1 MKMIQK
7 AAIVFLTV
15 ILCLA
20 VLPSCNA
27 QAVSKEN
34 QLIREMV
41 YTYSW
46 FPESSRN
53 RVDKLLDDLK
63 DMDEEAWE
71 KWNEIMAFWSYTNN
85 EMETDNASLP
95 EGLEDTDQLCIIVL
109 GFQLN
114 PDGTMKEELIGR
126 LETALAC
133 AKQYPNA
140 YLLCTG
146 GPTAQSNSISEAAAM
161 GAWLMENGIPEERIL
176 LEERSLTTTE
186 NAQYCCELLR
196 NNYPEVTSIALVSSD
211 YHIPWAAVLFQTQCI
226 LAEDAA
232 RVVAN
237 AALEVPVHSA
247 FHLLKCQRGGI
258 LDIADIPS
266 WK

>member
-15 ILCLA
+15 ILCIA

-146 GPTAQSNSISEAAAM
+146 GPTAQSNGISEAAAM

-247 FHLLKCQRGGI
+247 FHLLSCQRGGI

>member
-15 ILCLA
+15 ILCIA

-95 EGLEDTDQLCIIVL
+95 EGLEDTNQLCIIVL

-146 GPTAQSNSISEAAAM
+146 GPTAQSNSVSEAAAM
-161 GAWLMENGIPEERIL
+161 GTWLMENGIPEERLL

-237 AALEVPVHSA
+237 AALDVPVHSA
-247 FHLLKCQRGGI
+247 FHLLNCQRGGI

>member
-63 DMDEEAWE
+63 NMDEEAWE

-140 YLLCTG
+140 WLLCTG
-146 GPTAQSNSISEAAAM
+146 GPTAQSNGISEAAAM
-161 GAWLMENGIPEERIL
+161 GAWLMENGIQEERIL

-226 LAEDAA
+226 LAEDTA

-247 FHLLKCQRGGI
+247 FHLLNCQRGGI

>member
-15 ILCLA
+15 ILCIA

-34 QLIREMV
+34 QLIRKMV

-140 YLLCTG
+140 WLLCTG
-146 GPTAQSNSISEAAAM
+146 GPTAQSNGVSEAAAM
-161 GAWLMENGIPEERIL
+161 GAWLMENGIQEERIL

-237 AALEVPVHSA
+237 AALKVPVHSA
-247 FHLLKCQRGGI
+247 FHLLNCQRGGI

>member
-15 ILCLA
+15 ILCIA
-20 VLPSCNA
+20 VLPSCHA

-146 GPTAQSNSISEAAAM
+146 GPTAQSNGISEAAAM
-161 GAWLMENGIPEERIL
+161 GAWLMENGIPEERLL

-237 AALEVPVHSA
+237 AALEAPVHSA
-247 FHLLKCQRGGI
+247 FHLLNCQRGGI

>member
-15 ILCLA
+15 ILCIA

-34 QLIREMV
+34 QLIRKMV

-140 YLLCTG
+140 WLLCTG
-146 GPTAQSNSISEAAAM
+146 GPTAQSNSVSEAAAM
-161 GAWLMENGIPEERIL
+161 EAWLMENGIPEERIL

-237 AALEVPVHSA
+237 AALEAPVHST
-247 FHLLKCQRGGI
+247 FHLLNCQRGGI

>member
-15 ILCLA
+15 ILCIA

-95 EGLEDTDQLCIIVL
+95 EGLEDTDQLCIVVL

-114 PDGTMKEELIGR
+114 LDGTMKEELIGR

-146 GPTAQSNSISEAAAM
+146 GPTAQSNGVSEAAAM

-247 FHLLKCQRGGI
+247 FHLLNCQRGGI

>member
-15 ILCLA
+15 ILCIA

-85 EMETDNASLP
+85 EMEKDNASLP

-146 GPTAQSNSISEAAAM
+146 GSTAQSNGISEAAAM
-161 GAWLMENGIPEERIL
+161 GAWLMENGIPEERLL

-196 NNYPEVTSIALVSSD
+196 YNYPEVTSIALVSSD

-237 AALEVPVHSA
+237 AALEAPVHSA
-247 FHLLKCQRGGI
+247 FRLLNCQRGGI

>member
-15 ILCLA
+15 ILCIA

-95 EGLEDTDQLCIIVL
+95 ERLEDTDQLCIIVL

-140 YLLCTG
+140 WLLCTG
-146 GPTAQSNSISEAAAM
+146 GPTAQSNGVSEAAAM

-186 NAQYCCELLR
+186 NAQYCCEFLR

-247 FHLLKCQRGGI
+247 FHLLNCQRGGI

>member
-15 ILCLA
+15 ILCIA

-34 QLIREMV
+34 QLIRKMV

-146 GPTAQSNSISEAAAM
+146 GPTAQSNSVSEAAAM

-247 FHLLKCQRGGI
+247 FHLLNCQRGGI

>member
-53 RVDKLLDDLK
+53 RVDKLLDNLK

-140 YLLCTG
+140 WLLCTG
-146 GPTAQSNSISEAAAM
+146 GPTAQSNGISEAAAM
-161 GAWLMENGIPEERIL
+161 GAWLMENGIQEERIL

-226 LAEDAA
+226 LAEDTA

-247 FHLLKCQRGGI
+247 FHLLNCQRGGI

>member
-15 ILCLA
+15 ILCIA

-146 GPTAQSNSISEAAAM
+146 GPTAQSNGISEAAAM

-237 AALEVPVHSA
+237 AALEAPVHST
-247 FHLLKCQRGGI
+247 FHLLNCQRGGI

>member
-15 ILCLA
+15 ILCIA

-95 EGLEDTDQLCIIVL
+95 EGLEDTDKLCIIVL

-140 YLLCTG
+140 WLLCTG
-146 GPTAQSNSISEAAAM
+146 GPTAQSNGISEAAAM
-161 GAWLMENGIPEERIL
+161 EAWLMENGIPEERIL

-247 FHLLKCQRGGI
+247 FHLLNCQRGGI

>member
-15 ILCLA
+15 ILCIA

-27 QAVSKEN
+27 QTVSKEN

-63 DMDEEAWE
+63 EMDEEAWE

-85 EMETDNASLP
+85 VMETDNASLP

-140 YLLCTG
+140 WLLCTG
-146 GPTAQSNSISEAAAM
+146 GPTAQSNGVSEAAAM
-161 GAWLMENGIPEERIL
+161 GAWLMENGIPKERLL

-211 YHIPWAAVLFQTQCI
+211 YHIPWAAVLFQAQCI

-247 FHLLKCQRGGI
+247 FHLLNCQRGGI

>member
-15 ILCLA
+15 ILCIA

-140 YLLCTG
+140 RLLCTG
-146 GPTAQSNSISEAAAM
+146 GPTAQSNGISEAAAM

-196 NNYPEVTSIALVSSD
+196 NDYPEVTSIALVSSD

-247 FHLLKCQRGGI
+247 FHLLNCQRGGI

>member
-15 ILCLA
+15 ILCSA

-71 KWNEIMAFWSYTNN
+71 KWNEIMAFWSYTNI

-95 EGLEDTDQLCIIVL
+95 EG
-109 GFQLN
+109 
-114 PDGTMKEELIGR
+114 
-126 LETALAC
+126 
-133 AKQYPNA
+133 
-140 YLLCTG
+140 
-146 GPTAQSNSISEAAAM
+146 
-161 GAWLMENGIPEERIL
+161 
-176 LEERSLTTTE
+176 
-186 NAQYCCELLR
+186 
-196 NNYPEVTSIALVSSD
+196 
-211 YHIPWAAVLFQTQCI
+211 
-226 LAEDAA
+226 
-232 RVVAN
+232 
-237 AALEVPVHSA
+237 
-247 FHLLKCQRGGI
+247 
-258 LDIADIPS
+258 
-266 WK
+266 

>member
-7 AAIVFLTV
+7 AAVMFLTV
-15 ILCLA
+15 ISCFA

-27 QAVSKEN
+27 QAVSKVN

-46 FPESSRN
+46 FPESN
-53 RVDKLLDDLK
+53 QARVNKLLGDLK

-85 EMETDNASLP
+85 EMKTDSASLP
-95 EGLEDTDQLCIIVL
+95 EGLEDTDQLCIIIL

-133 AKQYPNA
+133 AQQYPNA
-140 YLLCTG
+140 WLLCTG
-146 GPTAQSNSISEAAAM
+146 GPTAKSSHTTEAAAM

-186 NAQYCCELLR
+186 NAQYCCALLR
-196 NNYPEVTSIALVSSD
+196 NEHPEVTSIALVSSD

-226 LAEDAA
+226 LAEDPA

-237 AALEVPVHSA
+237 AALEVPEHSP
-247 FHLLKCQRGGI
+247 FHLLNCQRGGI
-258 LDIADIPS
+258 LEIAGIPS
-266 WK
+266 WR

>member
-7 AAIVFLTV
+7 AAIVFLSV
-15 ILCLA
+15 ILCIA

-63 DMDEEAWE
+63 DMNEEAWE

-95 EGLEDTDQLCIIVL
+95 DGLEDTDQLCIIVL

-140 YLLCTG
+140 WLLCTG
-146 GPTAQSNSISEAAAM
+146 GPTAQSNGISEAAAM

-247 FHLLKCQRGGI
+247 FHLLNCQRGGI

>member
-1 MKMIQK
+1 
-7 AAIVFLTV
+7 
-15 ILCLA
+15 
-20 VLPSCNA
+20 
-27 QAVSKEN
+27 
-34 QLIREMV
+34 
-41 YTYSW
+41 
-46 FPESSRN
+46 
-53 RVDKLLDDLK
+53 
-63 DMDEEAWE
+63 
-71 KWNEIMAFWSYTNN
+71 
-85 EMETDNASLP
+85 METDNASLP

-140 YLLCTG
+140 WLLCTG
-146 GPTAQSNSISEAAAM
+146 GPTAQSNGVSEAAAM

-186 NAQYCCELLR
+186 NAQHCCELLR

-247 FHLLKCQRGGI
+247 FHLLNCQRGGI